1 MGHRLWLYFSVKLPF
16 FELNRIRIQAERWK
30 FTQTDLARFLLQ
42 AVLPLLEAPTEAV
55 RPVLDTILA
64 AKQPAKKLPSAGA
77 SNTSS
82 SSPPK
87 PDAAP

>member
-1 MGHRLWLYFSVKLPF
+1 MGHRLWLSFSVKLPF

-64 AKQPAKKLPSAGA
+64 DQAAREEDTKRRHQQHLVELA
-77 SNTSS
+77 S
-82 SSPPK
+82 
-87 PDAAP
+87 